1 MPPLVAT
8 QHYGDNGLMASEPR
22 SIREK
27 QSETECKGLSWRC
40 CNCVSAISYFQLDEA
55 QKIKRGCHRPFYSTP
70 SLEVRSVRK
79 ADHAMRHSPIN
90 TACGNLNGSGVAP
103 LSR

>member
-1 MPPLVAT
+1 MQGTFLALL
-8 QHYGDNGLMASEPR
+8 QLR
-22 SIREK
+22 QR
-27 QSETECKGLSWRC
+27 
-40 CNCVSAISYFQLDEA
+40 YFQLDEA
-55 QKIKRGCHRPFYSTP
+55 QKIERGCHRPFYSTP